1 MCCGKVGRIYSKSSI
16 SSENYVFVFVWLPWT
31 CRGNCKYFYNAIAA
45 LQIIVVL
52 DMASVLE
59 FVSDVWCP
67 VEVNHGGSTR

>member
-1 MCCGKVGRIYSKSSI
+1 MAKLGEHPANLAFLEKIM
-16 SSENYVFVFVWLPWT
+16 FLFPWT
-31 CRGNCKYFYNAIAA
+31 CRENCIYNYNAIAA